1 MPEWHL
7 MTATLAGIAALSTV
21 WRPFKLALPMLAVA
35 IVAPLAQA
43 WLSAARAP
51 FPGGPVR
58 WSTRLRRRVLAGALA
73 FFHPLG
79 RLRGGPYEG
88 LKPWGPRGSG
98 GPAAPLPPAA
108 PLSTG

>member
-58 WSTRLRRRVLAGALA
+58 WSTRLRRRLLTAGLH
-73 FFHPLG
+73 FIQPLV
-79 RLRGGPYEG
+79 RLRGPLHEG
-88 LKPWGPRGSG
+88 LTPWPEPGNGR
-98 GPAAPLPPAA
+98 PAALWPP
-108 PLSTG
+108 